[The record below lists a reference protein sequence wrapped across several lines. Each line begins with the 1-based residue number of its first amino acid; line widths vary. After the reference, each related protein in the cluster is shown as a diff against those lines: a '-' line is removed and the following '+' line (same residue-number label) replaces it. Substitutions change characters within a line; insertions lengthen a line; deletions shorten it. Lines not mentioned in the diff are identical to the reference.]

1 VIQAERRVKIVEI
14 TDSKGVISV
23 KDLSRL
29 LNTSLMTIRRD
40 LNSLH
45 GNGLI
50 KRTHG
55 GVISMKYEK
64 DIPFV
69 DRTSKKNKEK
79 TEIGKTAAKI
89 VENGDIIFL
98 GSGSTVA
105 EMAQFLKGKV
115 GLKIVTPSLQIIND
129 LNNEAGVTLIL
140 LGGIVK
146 GDLFTTVGPIAE
158 KELKEYH
165 FQKAFIGTS
174 GITLEKGIFNSD
186 FLLSSIE
193 KVVIEKSDKIFVLAD
208 NSKFGKSALINI
220 TAFDAIDAIIT
231 DSSISNEFA
240 ELFKNEG
247 VDIII
252 E

>member
-1 VIQAERRVKIVEI
+1 MIQAERRVKILEI
-14 TDSKGVISV
+14 ADSKGVISV

-29 LNTSLMTIRRD
+29 LKTSLMTIRRD
-40 LNSLH
+40 LNSLEE
-45 GNGLI
+45 NGLI

-55 GVISMKYEK
+55 GVISLKYEK

-69 DRTSKKNKEK
+69 ARALKKDKEK
-79 TEIGKTAAKI
+79 TEIGKTAAQI

-105 EMAQFLKGKV
+105 KMAPFLKGKV
-115 GLKIVTPSLQIIND
+115 GLQIVTPSLQIIND
-129 LNNEAGVTLIL
+129 LNNEAGITLIL

-146 GDLFTTVGPIAE
+146 GDLFATVGPIAE

-174 GITLEKGIFNSD
+174 GITVEKGIFNSD
-186 FLLSSIE
+186 FLVSSIE
-193 KVVIEKSDKIFVLAD
+193 KVVIEKSDKIFVLGD

-220 TAFDAIDAIIT
+220 TAFNAIEAIIT
-231 DSSISNEFA
+231 DSFISNELT

-247 VDIII
+247 VNIII